1 MLFSQLWAAYAAEKS
16 VCPFNRKVSALLF
29 VVGRLCA
36 EEFVCLFTEKSVRF
50 SLLLAASAA
59 EKSVCPFTQT

>member
-1 MLFSQLWAAYAAEKS
+1 M
-16 VCPFNRKVSALLF
+16 CPFNRKVSAVLF

-36 EEFVCLFTEKSVRF
+36 EEFVCLFTERSVLF

-59 EKSVCPFTQT
+59 EKSVSIYRKVSPVLSVVGS